1 MNFYKYYQP
10 KIKREQLEMLQDTY
24 NSDLSSPGLSNR
36 QRNSGSHSIPYKST
50 HL

>member
-24 NSDLSSPGLSNR
+24 ISDLLSPGLSNR